1 MSIYRVIDKLESYVQ
16 DGTWLPFGMRVL
28 SEERLADFI
37 QKMRST
43 LPEEVGRAKVIAN
56 NKDRVIRDAQEK
68 AQQIVS
74 DATAAHSQMID
85 QSEIVKQARVT
96 ADIVL
101 REAEEKARR
110 VREGADAYAAAMLAE
125 LEARLAVAIGSVK
138 KGQEALAAQQAR
150 AHGVAEQPVSAPRI
164 SPPPPPRNALA
175 DAAAKSKR
183 EAFDAAAD
191 KRGSAAEVVS

>member
-1 MSIYRVIDKLESYVQ
+1 
-16 DGTWLPFGMRVL
+16 MRVL

-56 NKDRVIRDAQEK
+56 NKERVIRDAQEK

-74 DATAAHSQMID
+74 DATAAHSQLID

-125 LEARLAVAIGSVK
+125 LEARLAVSLGSVK

-150 AHGVAEQPVSAPRI
+150 AQGGAEQPASVPR
-164 SPPPPPRNALA
+164 SFSPPPPPPPRNALA

-183 EAFDAAAD
+183 EAFDAAAE